1 MAKDKCPECPDEGL
15 PGWMGTFADM
25 MTLLFAFFVLM
36 FSMATMDPVKQAA
49 FSEAQAEK
57 QGGVADTQDDKK
69 GGGKS
74 AEEIKEQLE
83 AFKQMGVTEIEG
95 VPIDEYTE
103 MAVEAAEKSEKKK
116 LNLSA
121 VRFELQEIIEE
132 MDVQDS
138 AKVTPEPRG
147 VALELDGDIC
157 FESGEVTMKPKLRE
171 FLDESID
178 RIMTAPGDLRPISV
192 EGHTDADW
200 NPKAK
205 IAKIYP
211 TNWELSS
218 ARAAEVVK
226 YLIAKGVNSSR
237 LSASGY
243 ADIWPADKTW
253 QEMRK
258 GEVTPDIISELNATE
273 DLKRKNRR
281 IKIVI
286 GQH

>member
-1 MAKDKCPECPDEGL
+1 MV
-15 PGWMGTFADM
+15 
-25 MTLLFAFFVLM
+25 LL
-36 FSMATMDPVKQAA
+36 
-49 FSEAQAEK
+49 
-57 QGGVADTQDDKK
+57 
-69 GGGKS
+69 
-74 AEEIKEQLE
+74 
-83 AFKQMGVTEIEG
+83 
-95 VPIDEYTE
+95 VPIP
-103 MAVEAAEKSEKKK
+103 A
-116 LNLSA
+116 
-121 VRFELQEIIEE
+121 
-132 MDVQDS
+132 
-138 AKVTPEPRG
+138 AKVSKPVAAVPE
-147 VALELDGDIC
+147 I
-157 FESGEVTMKPKLRE
+157 
-171 FLDESID
+171 
-178 RIMTAPGDLRPISV
+178 
-192 EGHTDADW
+192 
-200 NPKAK
+200 AK